1 MKYNWYN
8 LVGDLK
14 STLKVATDEATVDAV
29 AFNNIVDSL
38 TWYNLKNSLQSLVEL
53 INHTETVLDLNITW
67 YNIPSKAESIYNN
80 FN

>member
-8 LVGDLK
+8 LIGDLK
-14 STLKVATDEATVDAV
+14 NTLKVDLGEPTVNAV

-38 TWYNLKNSLQSLVEL
+38 TWYNLKNSLQNLVGL
-53 INHTETVLDLNITW
+53 INHTETILDLNITW